1 MRLRSALLVSALIV
15 TCLLAALI
23 GPAAPQAVAD
33 GPNRAVVVADSGT
46 GVIVRGIEFEVDSVS
61 GLEAL
66 ELAGLSPVI
75 QGFQG
80 EGGAVCA
87 VAGVG
92 CPSDGSCLTCDAR
105 GYYWAYH
112 RAAAGSG
119 GFTYSRVGAGA
130 TRVHDGDVEGWKW
143 GTGAAPP
150 YHSFASVFPPAPVT
164 TAPPAG
170 GDSGGA
176 GPGGGAGD
184 GSSPEVSA
192 PGSPVTTPAP
202 GTPTA
207 GDPVTAT
214 SVAGD
219 QTGTT
224 AVAEGGG
231 ATTTSNLAADTDGA
245 DEIAFQAAQ
254 PTSPDEGGSSRGSL
268 ASAALFL
275 VTIAAVGALVV
286 RSRRRRAS

>member
-92 CPSDGSCLTCDAR
+92 SVPGFDSERSFMGICPVEIFAHLLLQGFGTIGKRRVMSVVPTLEAR
-105 GYYWAYH
+105 
-112 RAAAGSG
+112 R
-119 GFTYSRVGAGA
+119 
-130 TRVHDGDVEGWKW
+130 
-143 GTGAAPP
+143 
-150 YHSFASVFPPAPVT
+150 
-164 TAPPAG
+164 
-170 GDSGGA
+170 
-176 GPGGGAGD
+176 
-184 GSSPEVSA
+184 
-192 PGSPVTTPAP
+192 
-202 GTPTA
+202 
-207 GDPVTAT
+207 
-214 SVAGD
+214 
-219 QTGTT
+219 
-224 AVAEGGG
+224 
-231 ATTTSNLAADTDGA
+231 
-245 DEIAFQAAQ
+245 
-254 PTSPDEGGSSRGSL
+254 
-268 ASAALFL
+268 
-275 VTIAAVGALVV
+275 
-286 RSRRRRAS
+286 